1 MILPVTCIV
10 VRDLRQCQPAGTK
23 VLLAN
28 KEEKNIEDIEIG
40 DTVICYDKAHG
51 HVFGGS
57 TKNAL
62 NMKVLN
68 KSSRI
73 LKNEKLIK
81 VYTVDGHS
89 SIYTYNHRTITNLCR
104 FDEYNYLTYLMC
116 DKNNRFRVGVSQFKN
131 TNNGPWRAKML
142 AEGCEKIWILS
153 SFKTNKEARVLEDKI
168 SYQYQI
174 PQVTFQLD
182 KTTYTQEDINFIYS
196 ELDTYNSAIR
206 CLKDFNRDIN
216 FPFAQRDDNNHYA
229 SNAFNETYACNIL
242 PNNMKMLIYD
252 GSVKHRKKAVD
263 IDHIEYINGDNI
275 KVYSLD
281 IENYHTYVAD
291 GIFTHNSIYSF
302 KGCDPDLFDNLM
314 EESDVKVYSL
324 NENYRNGDNILKY
337 AKHILQKSYMT
348 DDSIAMRHGGTVWEG
363 EATLDNLK
371 GWIQRKGEYR
381 DWAVLCT
388 TNATIDYLR
397 NELEKSEIPTVTF
410 RQGEVDKTKLEELM
424 ASDTV
429 KVLTYWSS
437 KGLEFP
443 YVAAWEPKN
452 WGGDETCRVNY
463 VGATRAKDILL
474 WMKEPRKTKKKT
486 KEEKSK
492 WF

>member
-1 MILPVTCIV
+1 
-10 VRDLRQCQPAGTK
+10 
-23 VLLAN
+23 
-28 KEEKNIEDIEIG
+28 
-40 DTVICYDKAHG
+40 
-51 HVFGGS
+51 
-57 TKNAL
+57 
-62 NMKVLN
+62 
-68 KSSRI
+68 
-73 LKNEKLIK
+73 
-81 VYTVDGHS
+81 
-89 SIYTYNHRTITNLCR
+89 
-104 FDEYNYLTYLMC
+104 
-116 DKNNRFRVGVSQFKN
+116 
-131 TNNGPWRAKML
+131 
-142 AEGCEKIWILS
+142 
-153 SFKTNKEARVLEDKI
+153 
-168 SYQYQI
+168 
-174 PQVTFQLD
+174 
-182 KTTYTQEDINFIYS
+182 
-196 ELDTYNSAIR
+196 
-206 CLKDFNRDIN
+206 
-216 FPFAQRDDNNHYA
+216 
-229 SNAFNETYACNIL
+229 
-242 PNNMKMLIYD
+242 MKMLIYD